1 MNAPALKLPPHSI
14 EAEQSLIGSL
24 LLSNNAWDRIEGT
37 VTAVDFFR
45 DDHRRIFT
53 HIVALIHAGKPA
65 DVVTVHA
72 AMEQSGEAERCG
84 GLAYLGEIA
93 NSTPSAA
100 NIRAYAT
107 TIRDRAYRRVGQGET
122 EALAVSY
129 AAGSLSHDEF
139 AAGLERIAAQAVD
152 SERDE
157 PLLLADSMHEA
168 IALINDRANG
178 GGVTGLQSG
187 LPDLDALTGGFEP
200 GQLIILA
207 ARPGVGKTA
216 FALGVADHAA
226 RAGRTALFAS
236 LEMPARELSMR
247 VMAQRSGVSVHAMR
261 AGTRNDDHWSALTRV
276 SSEAARQRLF
286 IDDKPAIT
294 LAYLR
299 ARAKRLARKHGLHLI
314 VVDYIGLMRGEGQNR
329 TQELGSISRG
339 LKALAKELAVPII
352 ACAQLNRGVESR
364 SDRRPQLHDLR
375 DSGEIEQD
383 ADIVLMLHREEMTN
397 NAPEWQGV
405 GELLLRKHRNGPTGE
420 VRLRYIHHRTLFVP
434 GDGYGPVR
442 DQAIPRDAIY
452 RGHRDRGFDG

>member
-276 SSEAARQRLF
+276 SGEAARQRLF

-420 VRLRYIHHRTLFVP
+420 VRLRYINHRTLFVP

>member
-1 MNAPALKLPPHSI
+1 MNAPALRLPPHSI
-14 EAEQSLIGSL
+14 EAEQSLIGAL
-24 LLSNNAWDRIEGT
+24 LLDNNAWDRIEGT
-37 VTAVDFFR
+37 VTDADFFR

-53 HIVALIHAGKPA
+53 HIAALIRAGKPA

-72 AMEQSGEAERCG
+72 EMEQSGEAERCG

-93 NSTPSAA
+93 NNTPSAA

-107 TIRDRAYRRVGQGET
+107 TIRDRAYRRMGQGDT

-129 AAGSLSHDEF
+129 AAGAVSHDEF
-139 AAGLERIAAQAVD
+139 AAGLERIAAQAID
-152 SERDE
+152 SERDD
-157 PLLLADSMHEA
+157 PLSLADSMHEA
-168 IALINDRANG
+168 MALINDRANG

-187 LPDLDALTGGFEP
+187 IPDLDALTGGFEP

-216 FALGVADHAA
+216 LALGIADQAA
-226 RAGRTALFAS
+226 RADRTVLFMS

-261 AGTRNDDHWSALTRV
+261 TGTRNDDHWSALTRV
-276 SSEAARQRLF
+276 SGEAARQRLF
-286 IDDKPAIT
+286 IDDRGGIG
-294 LAYLR
+294 LAYVR

-329 TQELGSISRG
+329 AQELGSISRG

-352 ACAQLNRGVESR
+352 ACAQLNRAVESR

-383 ADIVLMLHREEMTN
+383 ADIVLMLDRPEMTN
-397 NAPEWQGV
+397 SAPEWHGV
-405 GELLLRKHRNGPTGE
+405 GDLLLRKHRNGPTGE
-420 VRLRYIHHRTLFVP
+420 VRLRYIANRTLFVP
-434 GDGYGPVR
+434 GDGYGPAR
-442 DQAIPRDAIY
+442 DQAIPRDAMY
-452 RGHRDRGFDG
+452 RGYRDRGFDG

>member
-24 LLSNNAWDRIEGT
+24 LLDNEAWDRIDGT
-37 VTAVDFFR
+37 VKDADFFR
-45 DDHRRIFT
+45 EDHRRIFA
-53 HIVALIHAGKPA
+53 HIAALIRTGKPA

-84 GLAYLGEIA
+84 GLAYLAEIA

-100 NIRAYAT
+100 NIRAYAA
-107 TIRDRAYRRVGQGET
+107 TIRDRAYRRMGQGDA

-129 AAGSLSHDEF
+129 AAGAVSHDEF
-139 AAGLERIAAQAVD
+139 SAGLERIAAQAID

-157 PLLLADSMHEA
+157 PLSLADSMHEVL
-168 IALINDRANG
+168 ALINERANG
-178 GGVTGLQSG
+178 GGTGLHSG
-187 LPDLDALTGGFEP
+187 IRDLDALTGGFEP

-216 FALGVADHAA
+216 FALGVTDHAA
-226 RAGRTALFAS
+226 RAGRTALFMS

-261 AGTRNDDHWSALTRV
+261 TGTRNDDHWSALTRV
-276 SSEAARQRLF
+276 SSEAAQQRLF
-286 IDDKPAIT
+286 IDDKPAIN

-299 ARAKRLARKHGLHLI
+299 ARAKRLARKHGLHLL

-329 TQELGSISRG
+329 AQELGSISRG
-339 LKALAKELAVPII
+339 LKALAKELAVPVI
-352 ACAQLNRGVESR
+352 ACAQLNRAVESR
-364 SDRRPQLHDLR
+364 NDRRPQLHDLR

-397 NAPEWQGV
+397 PDPEWKGV
-405 GELLLRKHRNGPTGE
+405 GELLLRKQRNGPTGE
-420 VRLRYIHHRTLFVP
+420 LLLSFNGPRNLFASTDLPSPRIAAP
-434 GDGYGPVR
+434 GPQKPTYSMA
-442 DQAIPRDAIY
+442 Q
-452 RGHRDRGFDG
+452 RGFGG

>member
-14 EAEQSLIGSL
+14 EAEQSLIGAL
-24 LLSNNAWDRIEGT
+24 LLDNNAWDRIEGT
-37 VTAVDFFR
+37 VTDADFFR

-53 HIVALIHAGKPA
+53 HIAALIRAGKPA

-93 NSTPSAA
+93 NNTPSAA

-107 TIRDRAYRRVGQGET
+107 TIRDRAYRRMGQGEA

-129 AAGSLSHDEF
+129 AAGAVSHDEF
-139 AAGLERIAAQAVD
+139 ASGLERIAAQAID

-157 PLLLADSMHEA
+157 PLSLADSMHEA
-168 IALINDRANG
+168 MALINDRANG

-187 LPDLDALTGGFEP
+187 IPDLDALTGGFEP

-216 FALGVADHAA
+216 FALGVTDHAA
-226 RAGRTALFAS
+226 RAGRTALFMS

-261 AGTRNDDHWSALTRV
+261 TGTRNDDHWSALTRV
-276 SSEAARQRLF
+276 SGEAARQRLF

-329 TQELGSISRG
+329 AQELGSISRG

-352 ACAQLNRGVESR
+352 ACAQLNRAVESR

-397 NAPEWQGV
+397 SAPEWHGV
-405 GELLLRKHRNGPTGE
+405 GDLLLRKHRNGPTGE

-434 GDGYGPVR
+434 GDGYGPSR
-442 DQAIPRDAIY
+442 DQAIPRDAMH
-452 RGHRDRGFDG
+452 RGYRDRGFDG